1 MKKRNEFLNQIR
13 KEIPNSIRV
22 EVESKVEKLI
32 SEKMMEENIMS
43 KFEENN
49 PERLKK
55 FLAQLDELVDEFHPN
70 LYLIDGVFV
79 GVNTIIDAVREQLG
93 DYKGL

>member
-1 MKKRNEFLNQIR
+1 
-13 KEIPNSIRV
+13 
-22 EVESKVEKLI
+22 
-32 SEKMMEENIMS
+32 MS

-49 PERLKK
+49 PERLRA
-55 FLAQLDELVDEFHPN
+55 FIVQLNELIDEFHPN
-70 LYLIDGVFV
+70 IYLIDGVHV